1 MDAESSTTTSSAVES
16 SGCISLMDP
25 SQSIGSWYR
34 CLDLTCMEQP
44 TGESEGSSQAN
55 VSNKAEAYLG
65 VAEEEERKGN
75 YRAASECYRKAL
87 RLDPYNATAHN
98 NFGYLCST
106 HTHDYATA
114 EYHYRIAI
122 RCSPDYALAHNN
134 LAFFLKK
141 NKRDY
146 DGAEQHYREAIRCD
160 PKYAF
165 AHSNLGVLLKSKK
178 DLEGAERH
186 YLAAIESNPR
196 YAPAYLNYSLLLKNH
211 DEATSWEYLKQ
222 AMAIDPSLRDSQAAQ
237 NLVKAFGRNAVL
249 DADLAAGPDD
259 KPASPLDHQPRLAR
273 ILAAK
278 RSLNDTASVRQ
289 APSPKQSS
297 RRH

>member
-1 MDAESSTTTSSAVES
+1 MMENQDDTRTTSAVES
-16 SGCISLMDP
+16 SGCISLIDP
-25 SQSIGSWYR
+25 TQSIGNWYR

-44 TGESEGSSQAN
+44 ANDESSTTQST
-55 VSNKAEAYLG
+55 VHSNAENYLA

-75 YRAASECYRKAL
+75 YRAATECYRKAL

-114 EYHYRIAI
+114 EYHYRLAI

-141 NKRDY
+141 NKRDFE
-146 DGAEQHYREAIRCD
+146 GAEQHYREAIRCD

-178 DLEGAERH
+178 DLHGAEEH
-186 YLAAIESNPR
+186 YLAAIHSNPR

-211 DEATSWEYLKQ
+211 DEATSWEYLKR
-222 AMAIDPSLRDSQAAQ
+222 AMAIDPSLRTSQAAQ
-237 NLVKAFGRNAVL
+237 NLVKAFGRNAGF
-249 DADLAAGPDD
+249 DADFGDE
-259 KPASPLDHQPRLAR
+259 KVQLDHRPRLAQL
-273 ILAAK
+273 LAAK
-278 RSLNDTASVRQ
+278 QRLHSEKLRRASERKVDTRQ
-289 APSPKQSS
+289 GQ
-297 RRH
+297 